1 MDRQRLAANWRRLP
15 HPLRWLAAAIV
26 GSTLVLV
33 GLVLMVLPGPG
44 IPLVLAGLVVLATEF
59 TWAQSLLNTTKRK
72 SAAIAATASD
82 RLGLKNRIP
91 AFRRS
96 PR

>member
-1 MDRQRLAANWRRLP
+1 MDRERVVANWKRLP

-33 GLVLMVLPGPG
+33 GLVFMVLPGPG

-82 RLGLKNRIP
+82 RLGLKNRLS
-91 AFRRS
+91 ALRRS